1 MLQGDPSD
9 VAAISACREMPAPTL
24 QMQAAS
30 RPAFSKGAEVQ
41 LKRIATI
48 LESTPPALVEVSRN
62 QYVRS

>member
-30 RPAFSKGAEVQ
+30 RPVFSKGVEVQ

-48 LESTPPALVEVSRN
+48 LEPRPLALVEASRSH
-62 QYVRS
+62 YVRS

>member
-24 QMQAAS
+24 HMRAVC
-30 RPAFSKGAEVQ
+30 RPAFSKGVEVE
-41 LKRIATI
+41 LKGIATI
-48 LESTPPALVEVSRN
+48 LESTPLALVEGSRN